1 MKDRKK
7 ARIYP
12 AVLALVSAS
21 LLCAFLFGG
30 CDCKDYHEY
39 QENSRKAETMYSSMA
54 ARESQKTDESEKEAS
69 AADVQEETTAAAAA
83 VSPDEI
89 RIESAEYTG
98 EGTGGSAVYEFKVIS
113 PAELVKKGWSLGD
126 VWAKIGNKKPTFD
139 DWDGINTYPPGEG
152 KEEELAD
159 GSKRITWRTAVYF
172 PEDKPQPE
180 EGQEVTL
187 GVNAA
192 GQDSDGNWSEGE
204 IAGTVTVKW
213 GTK

>member
-1 MKDRKK
+1 MKNRKK
-7 ARIYP
+7 TRIFP
-12 AVLALVSAS
+12 ALVLLIAVS

-30 CDCKDYHEY
+30 CNCSDYDEY
-39 QENSRKAETMYSSMA
+39 LEDSRKAETMLSSIA
-54 ARESQKTDESEKEAS
+54 ERESQKTDESEKEAS
-69 AADVQEETTAAAAA
+69 AADVQEETTTAAAA

-89 RIESAEYTG
+89 QIESAEYTG
-98 EGTGGSAVYEFKVIS
+98 EGTGGAAVYEFKVII

-192 GQDSDGNWSEGE
+192 GQDADGNWSEGE
-204 IAGTVTVKW
+204 ITGTITVKW
-213 GTK
+213 GKK